1 MGAIMSKN
9 GKTALIAAGAGFVL
23 CLAARLVTILFFTD
37 MNTGFLTHGSE
48 ILCNLLNYGFL
59 AAAAIAAGVLLR
71 KEPKGVKPSENGCL
85 AIGFFTLLAALC
97 AGYEGITETSALS
110 PSVFLIIS
118 DFVGAVYMAALAFVL
133 LYKKEFTPALGFCY
147 SIVGVYC
154 IFRGISVFMNRMVI
168 AAVPEYLAEVLEIVF
183 LALFFAMF
191 ARLFSGNEEK
201 LTKSMM
207 FISGVGAAILTLSSS
222 LGVIF
227 SKLFAPAEISE
238 RISASA
244 NYAEVIYQNNHGR
257 DGYIMTFTPFVNMA
271 LGLLAVVAI
280 VVTLKSAKAEE
291 PAEPEAQPEEKL
303 EKEQSDNR

>member
-9 GKTALIAAGAGFVL
+9 GKTALISAGAGFVL

-37 MNTGFLTHGSE
+37 MNTGFLNHGSE

-85 AIGFFTLLAALC
+85 AIGFLTLLAALC

-191 ARLFSGNEEK
+191 ARVFSGNEEK
-201 LTKSMM
+201 LTKPMM

-291 PAEPEAQPEEKL
+291 PTEPETQPEEKL

>member
-1 MGAIMSKN
+1 MSKN

-85 AIGFFTLLAALC
+85 AIGFLTLLAALC

-201 LTKSMM
+201 LTKPMM

-227 SKLFAPAEISE
+227 SKLFAPAEIAE

>member
-1 MGAIMSKN
+1 MSKN

-37 MNTGFLTHGSE
+37 MKTGFLTHGSE

-71 KEPKGVKPSENGCL
+71 KEPKFVKPSENGCL
-85 AIGFFTLLAALC
+85 VIGFFTLLAAIC

-118 DFVGAVYMAALAFVL
+118 DFVGAVYMAALAFAL
-133 LYKKEFTPALGFCY
+133 LYKKSFTPALGFCY

-154 IFRGISVFMNRMVI
+154 VFRGISVFMNRMAI
-168 AAVPEYLAEVLEIVF
+168 ATVPEYLAEVLQIAL

-191 ARLFSGNEEK
+191 ARLFSGNGDRA
-201 LTKSMM
+201 TTPMM
-207 FISGVGAAILTLSSS
+207 YFTGVGAAILTLSTS
-222 LGVIF
+222 LGVIL
-227 SKLFAPAEISE
+227 SKLFAPAEIAE

-244 NYAEVIYQNNHGR
+244 NYAEVFYQNNHGR
-257 DGYIMTFTPFVNMA
+257 DSYIMTFTPFVNMA
-271 LGLLAVVAI
+271 LGLLAAAAVVVA
-280 VVTLKSAKAEE
+280 LKSAKAEE
-291 PAEPEAQPEEKL
+291 PIAQPEEQL
-303 EKEQSDNR
+303 EKEQTDNR